1 MTKINIDKAQNI
13 NIIAK
18 RGDDFNLSLTITS
31 EDGTPINFDN
41 ILSIEE
47 EVTKIVNDY
56 VDRFP
61 DLINTPNT
69 DLPNGFTV
77 SEFFQDTLN
86 NFDIK
91 NAGRNVLLFTITDM
105 GNKPVLI
112 ACSEALNIAE
122 PSSDIMNIGGTEA
135 KLSIIARRYANAV
148 AKVVA
153 GYAGRNNGEARNN
166 YGTESAVASELGIE
180 TLTTTDDD
188 RLNSIF
194 NSNFKGY
201 IAKGNITS
209 QDGITQSIVFKNSDF
224 KLQPG
229 NYKYTLRRCYQLRY
243 ASSFSGFFDSLV
255 FRNIETYLVGKIK
268 VTE

>member
-31 EDGTPINFDN
+31 EDGTPVNFDN

-61 DLINTPNT
+61 NLSNNPDPL
-69 DLPNGFTV
+69 LPNGFTV

-86 NFDIK
+86 EFDLK
-91 NAGRNVLLFTITDM
+91 KPGRNVLLFTITDM

-112 ACSEALNIAE
+112 ACSEPLNIAE
-122 PSSDIMNIGGTEA
+122 LLIEDSGGTET
-135 KLSIIARRYANAV
+135 KLSIIAKRYANAV

-166 YGTESAVASELGIE
+166 YGTESVIAIDLGVESI
-180 TLTTTDDD
+180 TTTVDDQ
-188 RLNSIF
+188 LNSIF
-194 NSNFKGY
+194 NANFEGY

-224 KLQPG
+224 KLQSG
-229 NYKYTLRRCYQLRY
+229 NYKYTLRRCYQLRR
-243 ASSFSGFFDSLV
+243 ASTFSGFFDSVV

>member
-31 EDGTPINFDN
+31 EDGTPVNFDN

-61 DLINTPNT
+61 NLSNNPDTL
-69 DLPNGFTV
+69 LPNGFTV

-86 NFDIK
+86 EFDLK
-91 NAGRNVLLFTITDM
+91 KPGRNVLLFTITDM

-112 ACSEALNIAE
+112 ACSEPLNIAE
-122 PSSDIMNIGGTEA
+122 LLIEDSGGTET
-135 KLSIIARRYANAV
+135 KLSIIAKRYANAV

-166 YGTESAVASELGIE
+166 Y
-180 TLTTTDDD
+180 
-188 RLNSIF
+188 
-194 NSNFKGY
+194 Y
-201 IAKGNITS
+201 
-209 QDGITQSIVFKNSDF
+209 
-224 KLQPG
+224 
-229 NYKYTLRRCYQLRY
+229 
-243 ASSFSGFFDSLV
+243 
-255 FRNIETYLVGKIK
+255 
-268 VTE
+268 

>member
-31 EDGTPINFDN
+31 EDGTPVNFN
-41 ILSIEE
+41 NLSVEE
-47 EVTKIVNDY
+47 EVTQKVNDY
-56 VDRFP
+56 LDNFP
-61 DLINTPNT
+61 NAGANTV
-69 DLPNGFTV
+69 LSNGFTA

-91 NAGRNVLLFTITDM
+91 NPGRNVLLFTITDM

-112 ACSEALNIAE
+112 ACSETLNIAE
-122 PSSDIMNIGGTEA
+122 ISSITDDGGTET
-135 KLSIIARRYANAV
+135 KLRIIARRYANAV

-166 YGTESAVASELGIE
+166 YGTESVMAIDLGVESI
-180 TLTTTDDD
+180 TTTDDD
-188 RLNSIF
+188 QLNSIF
-194 NSNFKGY
+194 NANFEGY

-224 KLQPG
+224 KLQSG

-243 ASSFSGFFDSLV
+243 ASNFSGFFDSLV

>member
-31 EDGTPINFDN
+31 EDGTPVNFDN

-61 DLINTPNT
+61 NLSNNPDTL
-69 DLPNGFTV
+69 LPNGFTV

-86 NFDIK
+86 EFDLK
-91 NAGRNVLLFTITDM
+91 KPGRNVLLFTITDM

-112 ACSEALNIAE
+112 ACSEPLNIAE
-122 PSSDIMNIGGTEA
+122 LLIEDSGGTET
-135 KLSIIARRYANAV
+135 KLSIIAKRYANAV

-166 YGTESAVASELGIE
+166 YGTESVIAIDLGVESI
-180 TLTTTDDD
+180 TTTVDDQ
-188 RLNSIF
+188 LNSIF
-194 NSNFKGY
+194 NANFEGY

-224 KLQPG
+224 KLQSG
-229 NYKYTLRRCYQLRY
+229 NYKYTLRRCYQLRR
-243 ASSFSGFFDSLV
+243 ASTFSGFFDSVV

>member
-31 EDGTPINFDN
+31 EDGTPVNFN
-41 ILSIEE
+41 NLFSIEE

-56 VDRFP
+56 VDNFP
-61 DLINTPNT
+61 NAGPDTV
-69 DLPNGFTV
+69 LPNGFTE

-86 NFDIK
+86 NFDLK
-91 NAGRNVLLFTITDM
+91 NPGRNVLLFTITDM
-105 GNKPVLI
+105 SNKPVLI
-112 ACSEALNIAE
+112 ACSETLNIAE
-122 PSSDIMNIGGTEA
+122 LLEEDFGGTET

-166 YGTESAVASELGIE
+166 YGTESLIAIDLEIE
-180 TLTTTDDD
+180 SITTTGDDQ
-188 RLNSIF
+188 LNSIF
-194 NSNFKGY
+194 NSNFEGY

-224 KLQPG
+224 KLQSG
-229 NYKYTLRRCYQLRY
+229 NYKYTLRRCYQLRRT
-243 ASSFSGFFDSLV
+243 SSFSGFFDSVV
-255 FRNIETYLVGKIK
+255 FRNLETYLVGKIK